1 MMKNALLAFGLLVAM
16 FANQS
21 ALAVTV
27 TDLYRVNVIVDDRS
41 DAQRR
46 QGIQIAFQ
54 QLMVKISGD
63 QEVLRNSLVIQASRN
78 ANRYMQGYSYK
89 RVQVPNP
96 NDHTL
101 LIEQPMLEVWFSKPL
116 IAPVL
121 RQAKVPIW
129 TANRP
134 LLQLWIY
141 KRQAIVKPEQDT
153 WQDEYQRVFDDFG
166 MPVIWAKPDENNENE
181 IITYRDVMSGS
192 YDKAKAIAKQ
202 SHANG
207 ALVGDISFVG
217 GEWVFE
223 GALLT
228 SSVLSIQA
236 KGDSPDN
243 VIYQVASQIAKYFSK
258 KYAVVTSTEEQAE
271 LIAVSDIQNFEDY
284 AQLLAYLQKLAGVKR
299 VDVLSVENGSLELGI
314 VLNASWKQIERLI
327 NADKKLVLID
337 TQVDQAQ
344 PAPST
349 PVYRWA
355 L

>member
-1 MMKNALLAFGLLVAM
+1 
-16 FANQS
+16 
-21 ALAVTV
+21 
-27 TDLYRVNVIVDDRS
+27 
-41 DAQRR
+41 
-46 QGIQIAFQ
+46 
-54 QLMVKISGD
+54 
-63 QEVLRNSLVIQASRN
+63 
-78 ANRYMQGYSYK
+78 
-89 RVQVPNP
+89 VPSP
-96 NDHTL
+96 DDHTL

-116 IAPVL
+116 VAPVL

-141 KRQAIVKPEQDT
+141 KRRGLVKPEQDT

-166 MPVIWAKPDENNENE
+166 MPVMWAKPVVETNESEPVAINENE
-181 IITYRDVMSGS
+181 IITYRDVMAGS
-192 YDKAKAIAKQ
+192 YDKAKEIAKQ

-228 SSVLSIQA
+228 SSILSIQA
-236 KGDSPDN
+236 TGESADN

-271 LIAVSDIQNFEDY
+271 LITVNDIKDFEDY
-284 AQLLAYLQKLAGVKR
+284 AKLLAYLQKLAGVKR
-299 VDVLSVENGSLELGI
+299 VDVLSVENGNLELGI

-337 TQVDQAQ
+337 APVDQAQ
-344 PAPST
+344 QVPSM